1 MAWLIALP
9 IKKKVKGQKKSLVK
23 NLEPLCFSKSMLW
36 TCHTLSCCQRCCFL
50 LQPMFHRQIGS
61 ALKMKSFF
69 NQDLSPSW
77 FIRSRSSRDNKKQ
90 KYMLHR
96 NPTIYVKKWKPGNGE
111 MSLSFL
117 ETSLCSGHC
126 SANDGQTVYN
136 NGIIHEAGYDHDLVV
151 KQPRGRLGI
160 AHLVGLPT
168 PQLAEHPPRKTAL
181 SPKQDIMAS
190 GINQLLSWAKGH
202 AEKKLPEDS
211 GDSAVQNLAG
221 IAMYITYSYNI
232 PSSKFPWPC

>member
-1 MAWLIALP
+1 
-9 IKKKVKGQKKSLVK
+9 
-23 NLEPLCFSKSMLW
+23 
-36 TCHTLSCCQRCCFL
+36 
-50 LQPMFHRQIGS
+50 MFHRQIGS

-111 MSLSFL
+111 MNLSFL
-117 ETSLCSGHC
+117 ETSLCCGHC

-136 NGIIHEAGYDHDLVV
+136 NGIHVYNGIIHEAGYDHDLVV

-160 AHLVGLPT
+160 ADLVGLPT
-168 PQLAEHPPRKTAL
+168 PQLAEHPPEKQPSVLSRTSWLQASISYWAEPKGMPKKNFRKIL
-181 SPKQDIMAS
+181 VI
-190 GINQLLSWAKGH
+190 
-202 AEKKLPEDS
+202 
-211 GDSAVQNLAG
+211 VQCKTWLELQC
-221 IAMYITYSYNI
+221 I
-232 PSSKFPWPC
+232 